1 MRSSS
6 LFVAG
11 LVCGLSGT
19 AMSQTK
25 PPSSGATSLPSV
37 EVGAPK
43 RTASIRTSA
52 SDAPVYGRVAPA
64 GTTSKCSVT
73 TWPNVS
79 PVQCMKPRA
88 RNYVECTENVVKN
101 GNRSSDAWWWC
112 SNLGFKN

>member
-1 MRSSS
+1 MRFSS

-25 PPSSGATSLPSV
+25 PPSSGVTSLTSV

-43 RTASIRTSA
+43 QLAGPQKPEPRPVDQRTS
-52 SDAPVYGRVAPA
+52 V
-64 GTTSKCSVT
+64 CSTT
-73 TWPNVS
+73 TWPTLSAV
-79 PVQCMKPRA
+79 PCMKPRA
-88 RNYVECTENVVKN
+88 RNYAECTENVMKN
-101 GNRSSDAWWWC
+101 GNIYRDAWWWC

>member
-25 PPSSGATSLPSV
+25 PP
-37 EVGAPK
+37 
-43 RTASIRTSA
+43 A
-52 SDAPVYGRVAPA
+52 SDAPVNGRATLA
-64 GTTSKCSVT
+64 STTSKCSVT

-88 RNYVECTENVVKN
+88 RNYVECTENVLKG